1 MNKENFDNFKNLR
14 NFDELYIE
22 GEKFKL
28 IIHRFFLLQRYDE
41 NIDKLNLLTIL
52 NNTTIKK
59 VTINFRFFFFFYIYI
74 YYKI

>member
-1 MNKENFDNFKNLR
+1 MNKENFDIFKNLR

-59 VTINFRFFFFFYIYI
+59 VTINFRFFFFLYLYIL
-74 YYKI
+74 

>member
-1 MNKENFDNFKNLR
+1 MNKENFDIFKNLR

-59 VTINFRFFFFFYIYI
+59 VTINFRFFFFYIYI
-74 YYKI
+74 

>member
-1 MNKENFDNFKNLR
+1 MNKENFDIFKNLR

-28 IIHRFFLLQRYDE
+28 IIHRFFLLQRYYE